1 MPRRT
6 ESRRTGPRRKGSR
19 RDAGL
24 RAEVSELVA
33 TLRAYAVQE
42 TVGPLRGL
50 GRYLAFGLIGAVLVS
65 LAIILAALAAVRAL
79 QSTTSVFGA
88 NWSFVPHLVGAAV
101 LVIAIA
107 TLMRAIRP
115 SRSVVRH
122 SEVDFESESHD
133 V

>member
-1 MPRRT
+1 M
-6 ESRRTGPRRKGSR
+6 
-19 RDAGL
+19 
-24 RAEVSELVA
+24 
-33 TLRAYAVQE
+33 QE

-101 LVIAIA
+101 LVVAIA

>member
-6 ESRRTGPRRKGSR
+6 ETRRKRSR

-65 LAIILAALAAVRAL
+65 SAIILATLAAVRAL
-79 QSTTSVFGA
+79 QTTTSVFGA

-101 LVIAIA
+101 LVVAIA

-115 SRSVVRH
+115 SRSAVRN
-122 SEVDFESESHD
+122 SGVDLEPEPHD